1 MTIMLE
7 ARLAQLNAQRNNIA
21 RYRRLLRTKLT
32 DVERQYIEK
41 RLAEE
46 EAALESLTSS
56 VPAYIV
62 AAELGRGAG
71 TNAPGR

>member
-1 MTIMLE
+1 MLE
-7 ARLAQLNAQRNNIA
+7 ARLAQLNAERNNIA
-21 RYRRLLRTKLT
+21 RYRRLLRTTLT

-56 VPAYIV
+56 VPSYLAG
-62 AAELGRGAG
+62 AELGRGAG
-71 TNAPGR
+71 TSAA